1 MGAKLRI
8 QLEGGEQGDQAEET
22 STFQLRIL
30 RNMNNQMLQAKDNG
44 NKRKTIKYKANVKKK
59 IDEKNQLI
67 TKLSEEKVKD
77 GDNIDETLF

>member
-30 RNMNNQMLQAKDNG
+30 GNMNNQMLQAKDNG

-59 IDEKNQLI
+59 IDEKN
-67 TKLSEEKVKD
+67 
-77 GDNIDETLF
+77 

>member
-30 RNMNNQMLQAKDNG
+30 GNMNNQMLQAKDNG

>member
-1 MGAKLRI
+1 MGAKLQI

-30 RNMNNQMLQAKDNG
+30 ENMNNQMLQAKDNG

>member
-30 RNMNNQMLQAKDNG
+30 ENMNNQMLQAKDNG

>member
-22 STFQLRIL
+22 LTFQLRIL
-30 RNMNNQMLQAKDNG
+30 GNMNNQMLQAKDNG